1 MKKNLIPKRLLV
13 LKELE
18 CLDFKKIF
26 RILGFAGFCILI
38 SLTTL
43 QAKPTVG
50 FLPNSNSENIETSTE
65 ISTQQTVISGK
76 VSDESGATIPG
87 VTVLVKG
94 TNTGTTTDIDGKYT
108 LSNVPDGAT
117 LVFTFVG
124 MKTQEIVV
132 GKQSIIDVVLTQEAI
147 SLETFVAIGYT
158 VRKKGEVTGSI
169 STVNSKTLERSS
181 NQDLEKS
188 LAGKVSGLIV
198 NDRGGYPGGDNVSI
212 LIRGKSTLNNNE
224 PLILIDG
231 ITAGDFSSLSPQD
244 IESLTVLKDGA
255 AAIYGARAANGVI
268 LITTKRGKEGKLNV
282 NLSTAYTVSSF
293 SISPKLMSSAQYATY
308 RNEYSARN
316 GISLPYTQDQI
327 NKYAAGN
334 DPLNFPSTD
343 WADLTFAKTSPE
355 SRTSLSISGGADKVN
370 YFVSGDYM
378 DQVGMYK
385 SDDLNFKQ
393 YQVRSNLDIKLTKDF
408 KLGIDL
414 SGRFGDANE
423 PGIDASYI
431 YKSIY
436 TNEPTQ
442 VGIYPNGMVA
452 WGGENG
458 SNPYIMSSSES
469 GFVKRNDN
477 DLRGKFSFDWKLDKL
492 TKGLSVNGF
501 AGIRKMSNDQKS
513 WYTPWTVYTY
523 QAGTEQYVPSLGYS
537 QSGNKN
543 ILRENFWKYDELML
557 NSTIHYDRTF
567 SQHTVRGFVGYEQ
580 TTSSQRSFWASRKD
594 FPSNDHPELFA
605 GSDEGQQSY
614 GTSAEWGRVNYFG
627 AMSYDYKKK
636 YFVDLTLRRDGSSN
650 FGKGHQFG
658 TFPGVAVSWSL
669 GDEAFMSGTKSWL
682 NSLKIRSSWAIMG
695 NDRIAGFQ
703 FLTRY
708 NYGGATDVVFPNYY
722 LLGTG
727 GVRYNGYTSANV
739 PNPDITWEK
748 ADMKNIGIN
757 FTMFHSKLSGDINYF
772 YQKRSDILIT
782 RNASIPDA
790 AGLTLPQEN
799 LGKVD
804 NFGMELE
811 LNWND
816 KIGEVSYNI
825 GMNITQAK
833 NKVVYMDE
841 AANVPEWLK
850 QEGHPMDSYIVY
862 PTFGLFTDQEMVNNI
877 TAKKPGTVE
886 GEPAYIDT
894 DGNGVINSNDRIRIY
909 SSNVPEIQFG
919 FMGGISYKGFD
930 LNFLFQGQA
939 KAKVLVFFDQSGAKP
954 EYVFT
959 ERWTPE
965 NRDAKY
971 PRAFTQ
977 DDKYSGNQNTAD
989 NFQGADIWLRDASF
1003 VRLKELELAYSFS
1016 KEKNKIGNLKVFARG
1031 TNLLTMFSEVYK
1043 LGLDP
1048 EASGYNNFRQSTY
1061 PSLKSYSIGLNL
1073 SF

>member
-1 MKKNLIPKRLLV
+1 MKKFRKSKELV
-13 LKELE
+13 VLQELE

-38 SLTTL
+38 SLTPVKAAQTAEFMQNL
-43 QAKPTVG
+43 
-50 FLPNSNSENIETSTE
+50 NSENIETSTE
-65 ISTQQTVISGK
+65 IGMQQKAISGK
-76 VSDESGATIPG
+76 VIDKTGLALPG
-87 VTVLVKG
+87 VTIMAKG
-94 TNTGTTTDIDGKYT
+94 TNAGTITNEDGIYT
-108 LSNVPDGAT
+108 LPGISEGMT
-117 LVFTFVG
+117 LVFSFVG

-132 GKQSIIDVVLTQEAI
+132 GKQLNINVTLEEESIGLEEVVAL
-147 SLETFVAIGYT
+147 GYT
-158 VRKKGEVTGSI
+158 TRKKGEVTGSV
-169 STVNSKTLERSS
+169 STVNSETIERSS
-181 NQDLEKS
+181 NKDLEKS
-188 LAGKVSGLIV
+188 LAGKVPGLIV

-268 LITTKRGKEGKLNV
+268 LITTKRGKSGKLNI
-282 NLSTAYTVSSF
+282 NLSSSYTVSSF
-293 SISPKLMSSAQYATY
+293 SNSPKLMSSAQYATY
-308 RNEYSARN
+308 QNEYSARN
-316 GISLPYTQDQI
+316 GINLPFTQDQI

-334 DPLNFPSTD
+334 DPINFPSTD

-385 SDDLNFKQ
+385 SGDLNFKQ
-393 YQVRSNLDIKLTKDF
+393 YQVRSNLDIKLTEDF

-414 SGRFGDANE
+414 SGRFGEANE
-423 PGIDASYI
+423 PGVDAGYI
-431 YKSIY
+431 YKHIY

-442 VGIYPNGMVA
+442 VGVYPNGLVA

-458 SNPYIMSSSES
+458 SNPYIMSSSKS

-477 DLRGKFSFDWKLDKL
+477 DLRGKLSFDWKLDKL
-492 TKGLSVNGF
+492 TQGLSVKGF

-513 WYTPWTVYTY
+513 WYTPWTVNTY
-523 QAGTEQYVPSLGYS
+523 QAGKEEYVPSLGYS
-537 QSGNKN
+537 QSGNKS
-543 ILRENFWKYDELML
+543 ILKESFWKYDELML
-557 NSTIHYDRTF
+557 NSTVHYDRTF
-567 SQHTVRGFVGYEQ
+567 NDHTVRGFVGYEQ
-580 TTSSQRSFWASRKD
+580 TTSNQRSFWASRKD
-594 FPSNDHPELFA
+594 FPSNLHPELFA

-636 YFVDLTLRRDGSSN
+636 YFIDLTLRRDGSSN

-658 TFPGVAVSWSL
+658 TFPGAAASWSI
-669 GDEAFMSGTKSWL
+669 GDESFMSGTKNWL
-682 NSLKIRSSWAIMG
+682 NSLKIRTSWAIMG
-695 NDRIAGFQ
+695 NDRIPAFQ

-708 NYGGATDVVFPNYY
+708 NYGGVTDVARPNYY
-722 LLGTG
+722 LLGTN

-757 FTMFHSKLSGDINYF
+757 FAMFHSKLSGDVNYF
-772 YQKRSDILIT
+772 YQKREDILIT

-804 NFGMELE
+804 NFGMEFE
-811 LNWND
+811 LNWKD
-816 KIGEVSYNI
+816 KIGAVDYNI
-825 GMNITQAK
+825 GMNFTQAK

-841 AANVPEWLK
+841 AANVPEWRK

-862 PTFGLFTDQEMVNNI
+862 PTAGIFRDQAQVDA
-877 TAKKPGTVE
+877 TKVKKTGTVE
-886 GEPAYIDT
+886 GEPIYIDT
-894 DGNGVINSNDRIRIY
+894 DGNGKIDSNDRIRSY
-909 SSNVPEIQFG
+909 TSNVPEIQFG
-919 FMGGISYKGFD
+919 FSGGLSYNGFD

-965 NRDAKY
+965 NRDSRY

-977 DDKYSGNQNTAD
+977 DDKFSGNQNTAD
-989 NFQGADIWLRDASF
+989 NFQAADLWLRDASF

-1016 KEKNKIGNLKVFARG
+1016 KEKIKIGNLKVFARG
-1031 TNLLTMFSEVYK
+1031 NNLITMFSDVYK

-1048 EASGYNNFRQSTY
+1048 EANGYNNFRQSTY
-1061 PSLKSYSIGLNL
+1061 PSLKSYSLGLNL